1 MIATIHPHDVPS
13 RRRAKKKPHFSG
25 RIMNLLLTR
34 SQTLYP
40 LSSVEG
46 MEKCKRI
53 VDVEGGIEFF

>member
-1 MIATIHPHDVPS
+1 
-13 RRRAKKKPHFSG
+13 
-25 RIMNLLLTR
+25 MNLLLTR

-53 VDVEGGIEFF
+53 VDVEGGIEFFLREYVQRDAS